1 MNAADFAALAP
12 EQQMERLTELAR
24 TALGKY
30 GLPPE
35 TRVKLLTLSENA
47 TFLVQNDATGW
58 KSILRVHR
66 PGYHTEKAI
75 RSELQ
80 WLKALNGHS
89 QVFAAQPIPG
99 RDGDDLYTLEHSAVP
114 EPRHAAMF
122 EFLPGQEP
130 DPNDLRSFEQLGA
143 VTAHLHEHVQAWP
156 EATALTRHTW
166 DLDSMFFRPQPL
178 WGRWQDGLGVR
189 GERAA
194 LLDKLAEHLR
204 DRLSWYGKTRENF
217 GLIHADLRLTNLLIN
232 RDRVQVID
240 FDDCGFSWF
249 IYDLA
254 SALSFIEEQPQVPDL
269 IRAWVRGYRSVRPLA
284 ETDEAEI
291 PTFVMARRLLL
302 TAWVGSHQEAPF
314 PRGLGEA
321 FTVTTCELAERL
333 LAERGVPF

>member
-1 MNAADFAALAP
+1 MNAAAFAALAP
-12 EQQMERLTELAR
+12 EQQMERLTDLAR
-24 TALGKY
+24 TALARY

-47 TFLVQNDATGW
+47 TFLVQNETTGW

-75 RSELQ
+75 RSELA

-89 QVFAAQPIPG
+89 KVFAAQPIPG
-99 RDGDDLYTLEHSAVP
+99 RDGDDLYALEHASVP
-114 EPRHAAMF
+114 EPRYAAMF

-130 DPNDLRSFEQLGA
+130 DPSDLGSFEQLGA
-143 VTAHLHEHVQAWP
+143 VTAHLHEHVQTWP
-156 EATALTRHTW
+156 EASTLSRHTW
-166 DLDSMFFRPQPL
+166 DLDSMFFRPKPL

-204 DRLSWYGKTRENF
+204 DRLSWYGKTSENF

-232 RDRVQVID
+232 NDRVQVID

-269 IRAWVRGYRSVRPLA
+269 IRAWVRGYRSVRPLS

-314 PRGLGEA
+314 PRQLGEA
-321 FTVTTCELAERL
+321 FTVTTCELAKRL
-333 LAERGVPF
+333 LAERGLL